1 MAPPILFLKRIYA
14 ECSSGETTKS
24 SFSPLREPAFFKSDG
39 TPINKTR
46 FFDQLESRLKVK
58 SKNVIFLG
66 ENHLDPG
73 SHLLE
78 LEILKKIQDLK
89 PGESA
94 LSLEF
99 YDRSAQ
105 YLLDEYLM
113 DFIDYE
119 TFIEEIDHPPP
130 NHKDYRPL
138 IDFCKRNKLSVI
150 AANCSE
156 QHIRVMSDE
165 GPKGLEKLAEDSE
178 LHSQEQINLSNRDF
192 LLPPLPI
199 QRPSLQYE
207 ENFRDIM
214 GYFYTEIQI
223 QSKRLERMLNAQS
236 LWDATMAYSVTKEL
250 HRSNL
255 VIHVAGHFHVK
266 ANLGIPEHLS
276 HYCKNS
282 IDYGQT
288 TIIMLPEDDLIF
300 CDDDHKNA
308 GDFIV
313 LTDINAIDI

>member
-1 MAPPILFLKRIYA
+1 MLPTFASLNNI
-14 ECSSGETTKS
+14 S
-24 SFSPLREPAFFKSDG
+24 
-39 TPINKTR
+39 
-46 FFDQLESRLKVK
+46 QLIK
-58 SKNVIFLG
+58 IFL
-66 ENHLDPG
+66 
-73 SHLLE
+73 STY
-78 LEILKKIQDLK
+78 
-89 PGESA
+89 
-94 LSLEF
+94 LS
-99 YDRSAQ
+99 
-105 YLLDEYLM
+105 
-113 DFIDYE
+113 
-119 TFIEEIDHPPP
+119 
-130 NHKDYRPL
+130 NYRPL

-156 QHIRVMSDE
+156 QQIRVMSEE

-178 LHSQEQINLSNRDF
+178 LHRDF

-199 QRPSLQYE
+199 QRPSQQYE

-236 LWDATMAYSVTKEL
+236 LWDATMAHSVTKEL

-288 TIIMLPEDDLIF
+288 TIIMLPEEDLIF